1 MPSGAFFR
9 IRGLY
14 SFGIYIK
21 PCGSKTLL
29 YMNKLLQYLKETR
42 AELKEV
48 VFPTSSQT
56 IIYTILVIVISVLV
70 AVSLGG
76 IDIGLRALLE
86 RVVNR

>member
-1 MPSGAFFR
+1 
-9 IRGLY
+9 
-14 SFGIYIK
+14 
-21 PCGSKTLL
+21 
-29 YMNKLLQYLKETR
+29 MNKLLQYLKETR

>member
-1 MPSGAFFR
+1 
-9 IRGLY
+9 
-14 SFGIYIK
+14 
-21 PCGSKTLL
+21 
-29 YMNKLLQYLKETR
+29 MNKLLQYLKETR
-42 AELKEV
+42 TELKEV

-56 IIYTILVIVISVLV
+56 IIYTILVILISVLV